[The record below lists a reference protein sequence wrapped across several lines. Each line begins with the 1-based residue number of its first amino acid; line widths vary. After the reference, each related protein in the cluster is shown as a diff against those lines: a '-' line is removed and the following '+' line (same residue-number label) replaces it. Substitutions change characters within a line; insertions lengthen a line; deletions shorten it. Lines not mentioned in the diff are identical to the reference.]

1 MQQDTKPEGY
11 QLPDFLHVLCAA
23 EAGDPSSIP
32 LLRDLLDK
40 HPCLWRKA
48 GDLTR
53 HVEDLL
59 LGMIAGQSLF
69 TREAALRH
77 LKVMR
82 ADLSE
87 SSPSPLEKLLI
98 DRVCVCWLQVH
109 AADIAG
115 VNMTNF
121 DTLRRQN
128 ASQTRYL
135 AAIRQL
141 AVVRRLLRPAPSALD
156 LLKVPVSETR
166 TDSRQKLRGGSRLK
180 AEDAEDPR
188 LEGVRVDN

>member
-1 MQQDTKPEGY
+1 
-11 QLPDFLHVLCAA
+11 
-23 EAGDPSSIP
+23 
-32 LLRDLLDK
+32 LLDK

-59 LGMIAGQSLF
+59 LGIIAGQSLF
-69 TREAALRH
+69 AKEATLRH

-98 DRVCVCWLQVH
+98 DRVCVSWLQVH
-109 AADIAG
+109 AVDIAE
-115 VNMTNF
+115 VNRPSL

-128 ASQTRYL
+128 ASQMRYL

-141 AVVRRLLRPAPSALD
+141 AVVRRLLRPAPNALD
-156 LLKVPVSETR
+156 LLKVPVSETS
-166 TDSRQKLRGGSRLK
+166 TDSARQKMRGGLRLK
-180 AEDAEDPR
+180 SGDDVEDPR
-188 LEGVRVDN
+188 LKRVGVDN

>member
-1 MQQDTKPEGY
+1 MHQDTKPEGY
-11 QLPDFLHVLCAA
+11 QLPDFLQVLCAA

-59 LGMIAGQSLF
+59 LGIIAGQSLF
-69 TREAALRH
+69 AKEATLRH

-98 DRVCVCWLQVH
+98 DRVCVSWLQVH
-109 AADIAG
+109 AVDIA
-115 VNMTNF
+115 
-121 DTLRRQN
+121 
-128 ASQTRYL
+128 
-135 AAIRQL
+135 
-141 AVVRRLLRPAPSALD
+141 
-156 LLKVPVSETR
+156 
-166 TDSRQKLRGGSRLK
+166 
-180 AEDAEDPR
+180 
-188 LEGVRVDN
+188 